1 VSAAPRPSAAASER
15 LVLFEVAGV
24 AYAIPIAD
32 VLEVRESGP
41 TAAIPGLPRE
51 LAAVMNHH
59 GDALPLVSR
68 ESLFG
73 VPGAE
78 LGPPQHVLVLAQ
90 RGGEAGWLGVPVDR
104 VVGLADA
111 ELGAPQSGG
120 LVVDR
125 VPLRGRI
132 TSVIAARRLLERAAA
147 LIEVSTVPAGMR

>member
-1 VSAAPRPSAAASER
+1 MSGPARAEAEPER
-15 LVLFEVAGV
+15 LVLFEVAGT

-32 VLEVRESGP
+32 VLEVTECGP
-41 TAAIPGLPRE
+41 TAAIPGLPVE

-73 VPGAE
+73 VTGAD
-78 LGPPQHVLVLAQ
+78 LGPPEHVLVLAS

-111 ELGAPQSGG
+111 ALGAPQAGG
-120 LVVDR
+120 LVAQR
-125 VPLRGRI
+125 LSLRGRV
-132 TSVIAARRLLERAAA
+132 TSVIDARRLIERAAA
-147 LIEVSTVPAGMR
+147 LIEVSTVPVGAR